1 MSSHLVRGPSFTILK
16 GIAAMAFDRPISVQL
31 TTSLSIMMRPRSS
44 NNALF
49 TAYTQAIAL
58 A

>member
-1 MSSHLVRGPSFTILK
+1 MSSYLVRGPSFTILK
-16 GIAAMAFDRPISVQL
+16 GIAALVFDRPISVQL
-31 TTSLSIMMRPRSS
+31 TTSLAIMMRPRSS
-44 NNALF
+44 NDALF